1 MQAIKS
7 SRGENLIISKCFK
20 PTNVL
25 LPKDDIDVENYLPD
39 GTLQQ
44 AVTNGDVLVERT
56 TASGIRLGS
65 VGLID
70 LKDYDFDSKN
80 PTFILMDDSV

>member
-1 MQAIKS
+1 M
-7 SRGENLIISKCFK
+7 
-20 PTNVL
+20 
-25 LPKDDIDVENYLPD
+25 PKDDIDVENYLPD

-80 PTFILMDDSV
+80 LTFILMDDFV